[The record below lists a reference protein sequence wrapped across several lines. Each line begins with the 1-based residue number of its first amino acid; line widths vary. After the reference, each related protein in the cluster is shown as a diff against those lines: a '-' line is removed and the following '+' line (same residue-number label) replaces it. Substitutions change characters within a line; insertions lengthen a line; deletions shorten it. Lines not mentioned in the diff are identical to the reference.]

1 MFTDLERL
9 KLSGPTM
16 GTDWSAELGVPAGID
31 HAALETALAG
41 AVAQVDAQMSTWK
54 PDSDLMRLNAAP
66 VGEWVT
72 VPPELMQVLRC
83 GLEIGRTSN
92 GAFDIGMGDL
102 VRAWG
107 FNAQAP
113 DETAIRAALGQPR
126 KPAYELL
133 ELDHANLRARK
144 AAPLA
149 LELSGIAKGYG
160 VDRMMQVC
168 DAFSIGSALVA
179 LDGELR
185 AKGMQAD
192 GKPWTIAIEK
202 PDYTERSAL
211 SMLELKDAAVAT
223 SGDYR
228 HWVQVGQARLSHT
241 MDHQKGG
248 PVQPG
253 IASVTVV
260 ATDCMTA
267 DAMATAILVK
277 GVVSG
282 KAFAQTQRLNCLI
295 LERSSSGII
304 RHGIGP
310 LFGAGSQGRIER

>member
-1 MFTDLERL
+1 MSIDLKQL

-16 GTDWSAELGVPAGID
+16 GTRWSAELGIPAGTD
-31 HAALETALAG
+31 RAALETALA
-41 AVAQVDAQMSTWK
+41 AMVAQVDAQMSTWK

-66 VGEWVT
+66 VGEWVAI
-72 VPPELMQVLRC
+72 PPELMQVLQR
-83 GLEIGRTSN
+83 GLEIGQASQ

-126 KPAYELL
+126 QPAHDLL
-133 ELDHANLRARK
+133 ELDRSNLRARK
-144 AAPLA
+144 SAPLA
-149 LELSGIAKGYG
+149 LDLSGIAKGYG

-168 DAFSIGSALVA
+168 DDFAIPSALVA

-185 AKGMQAD
+185 AKGLQPD
-192 GKPWTIAIEK
+192 GNPWGVAIEK
-202 PDYTERSAL
+202 PDYSNRAAL
-211 SMLELKDAAVAT
+211 SMLELQDAAVAT

-241 MDHQKGG
+241 MDRQKGG
-248 PVQPG
+248 PVQPA

-260 ATDCMTA
+260 ARDCMTA

-277 GVVSG
+277 GVVAGS
-282 KAFAQTQRLNCLI
+282 AFARQQGLDCLI
-295 LERSSSGII
+295 LERTANGL
-304 RHGIGP
+304 RQRGIGP
-310 LFGAGSQGRIER
+310 LFAADP